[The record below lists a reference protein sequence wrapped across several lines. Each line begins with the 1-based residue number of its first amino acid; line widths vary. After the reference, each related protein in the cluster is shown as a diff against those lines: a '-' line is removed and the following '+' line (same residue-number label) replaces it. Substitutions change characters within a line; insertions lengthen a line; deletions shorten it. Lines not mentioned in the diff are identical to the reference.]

1 VSADD
6 VQILGQMWEELGTS
20 SPTEVRREAAERWWD
35 PEIQYVEDPR
45 WPGSSSY
52 RGLDQVIAAW
62 NAYLEILGST
72 ELSVERIVDAGDDVV
87 ALVRVSGVSKGAD
100 VPFDHLWAYVCRLR
114 DGKLAYQRAY
124 WDPDEALAA
133 AGVDSP

>member
-1 VSADD
+1 
-6 VQILGQMWEELGTS
+6 MWEELGTS

-35 PEIQYVEDPR
+35 PEIEYVEDPR
-45 WPGSSSY
+45 WPGSSTY
-52 RGLDQVIAAW
+52 RGLDEVIAAW

>member
-1 VSADD
+1 MSAAD
-6 VQILGQMWEELGTS
+6 VRILGQMWEELGTS

-35 PEIQYVEDPR
+35 PEIEYVEDPR
-45 WPGSSSY
+45 WPGSSTY
-52 RGLDQVIAAW
+52 RGLDEVIAAW

-87 ALVRVSGVSKGAD
+87 PLVRVSGVSKGAD

>member
-1 VSADD
+1 
-6 VQILGQMWEELGTS
+6 MWEELGTS

-62 NAYLEILGST
+62 NVYLEILGST
-72 ELSVERIVDAGDDVV
+72 EMGVERIVDAGDEVV

>member
-1 VSADD
+1 VALRGR
-6 VQILGQMWEELGTS
+6 IRGG
-20 SPTEVRREAAERWWD
+20 PA
-35 PEIQYVEDPR
+35 
-45 WPGSSSY
+45 Y
-52 RGLDQVIAAW
+52 R
-62 NAYLEILGST
+62 EILGST

-100 VPFDHLWAYVCRLR
+100 VPFEHLWAYVCRLR

>member
-1 VSADD
+1 MSAAD
-6 VQILGQMWEELGTS
+6 VRIVGQMWEELGTS

-35 PEIQYVEDPR
+35 PEIEYVEDPR
-45 WPGSSSY
+45 WPGSSTY
-52 RGLDQVIAAW
+52 RGLDEVIAAW

>member
-1 VSADD
+1 MSAAD
-6 VQILGQMWEELGTS
+6 VRILGQMWEELGTS

-72 ELSVERIVDAGDDVV
+72 EMGVERIVDAGDEVV

>member
-1 VSADD
+1 VSAAD
-6 VQILGQMWEELGTS
+6 VRILGQMWEELGTS

-35 PEIQYVEDPR
+35 PEIEYVEDPR
-45 WPGSSSY
+45 WPGSSTY
-52 RGLDQVIAAW
+52 RGLDEVIAAW

>member
-1 VSADD
+1 VSAAD
-6 VQILGQMWEELGTS
+6 VRILGQMWEELGTS

-62 NAYLEILGST
+62 NVYLEILGST
-72 ELSVERIVDAGDDVV
+72 EMGVERIVDAGDEVV